1 MLSAPHPRPPVAP
14 YSGEQAPGYFVRPSK
29 RTKAQQRAGASM
41 LAAANAGAQLSDR
54 IEEEKEKNLEFER
67 KLVAALLGT

>member
-1 MLSAPHPRPPVAP
+1 MRRPEWSVPEARAESADT
-14 YSGEQAPGYFVRPSK
+14 G
-29 RTKAQQRAGASM
+29 T
-41 LAAANAGAQLSDR
+41 QLTDR

>member
-1 MLSAPHPRPPVAP
+1 MESRARAESADT
-14 YSGEQAPGYFVRPSK
+14 G
-29 RTKAQQRAGASM
+29 T
-41 LAAANAGAQLSDR
+41 QLTDR